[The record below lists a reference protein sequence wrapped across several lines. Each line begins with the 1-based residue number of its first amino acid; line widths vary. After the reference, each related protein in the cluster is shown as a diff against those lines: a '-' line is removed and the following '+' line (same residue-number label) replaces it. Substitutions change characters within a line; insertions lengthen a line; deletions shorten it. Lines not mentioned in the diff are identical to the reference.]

1 MTKRLQRTLPMF
13 RDPTQKNLLSGGDSD
28 EGDPNPGGQLREE
41 IVWRQI
47 PLERLTPCQLRP
59 KAQYYEL
66 EVRGEGDGVD

>member
-1 MTKRLQRTLPMF
+1 MTKRLQLTLPIF
-13 RDPTQKNLLSGGDSD
+13 RDPTQRNLLASEDGD
-28 EGDPNPGGQLREE
+28 EGDPQPVQQLQEE

-66 EVRGEGDGVD
+66 KVRATISLY